1 MYIFF
6 IQLEVQ
12 LILTGACRV
21 DTVRFLTNYIYVY
34 FKYIYKE
41 CCLHKTFARV
51 VDIHTP
57 STETNDDC
65 FT

>member
-1 MYIFF
+1 MYIFY

-12 LILTGACRV
+12 LILTGTCRV
-21 DTVRFLTNYIYVY
+21 DTVRFFNQLHYVY
-34 FKYIYKE
+34 FKYMYKE
-41 CCLHKTFARV
+41 CCLHKIFASV

-57 STETNDDC
+57 SSETNDDC